1 MLRAS
6 GDELI
11 LFGMA
16 TLARRNLGSKLI
28 IDMKHIAFAN
38 TDTLMILYLEI
49 YFENKDS
56 REMRA
61 A

>member
-1 MLRAS
+1 MLRVI

-28 IDMKHIAFAN
+28 IDMKHIPFAN
-38 TDTLMILYLEI
+38 TDTLVILYLEI
-49 YFENKDS
+49 YFENKDG
-56 REMRA
+56 REMGA